1 MIDPVWFQA
10 FALTL
15 VVEVPIAALLLARDR
30 RRSFAVLVACAQTFT
45 HPLAW
50 MLFAH
55 EVAGWWSIELAVVV
69 VEAVVY
75 ALATRRIAVAFGVAL
90 LANACSAAAGLWLLG
105 S

>member
-1 MIDPVWFQA
+1 MIDRLWFLA
-10 FALTL
+10 FVLTL

-30 RRSFAVLVACAQTFT
+30 RSALARMAACTQAFT

-50 MLFAH
+50 LVFAQ
-55 EVAGWWSIELAVVV
+55 EVADWWVVEAAVVV